1 MTEQNASY
9 GNTAVA
15 EPPSPLLPPSYDEG
29 ADNSN
34 RSKLLAVGAVLG
46 VLVLLVVA
54 FFLLKGGGSS
64 DQGLPA
70 VVPHAAPAGTGGKGT
85 TPADKPVALPKSYK
99 HAVGR
104 DPFKPLYTAPVAA

>member
-34 RSKLLAVGAVLG
+34 RSKLLAVAAVLG

-54 FFLLKGGGSS
+54 FFLLKGGSSS
-64 DQGLPA
+64 DQSLPP
-70 VVPHAAPAGTGGKGT
+70 VVPHAASGGTGGPGGKGV

-104 DPFKPLYTAPVAA
+104 DPFKPLYT